1 MNNKQEIVKIWARP
15 NKDGCGYT
23 LYLRYVDLDGKRRCI
38 SLGHSDQKKAERQ
51 RSKKERK
58 LRMRYCTPESM
69 RFKDFVEDSLRRT
82 GNQIRES
89 SKNEMR
95 IVAKDFIKEVG
106 NLDFRKITLE
116 HGEYYR
122 QACYDR
128 GNSPATIL
136 KKLRHLKRI
145 FKLAVK
151 RRQLDE
157 SPFEYIDLPKP
168 RKKKIHIYSEDECKR
183 LLKAAN
189 DYVAEKDKKI
199 YPRWDIMI
207 LLAIETGMR
216 RGEIMNL
223 CWGDIDF
230 DSEEII
236 ITPKESTKETW
247 EWKIK
252 DYENRTL
259 PLSKYL
265 IHLLAQLQSDSPV
278 VHPYVFV
285 PEDRYKFIQKRR
297 RIKKDWGLVCSRLDV
312 LNNFTR
318 QFEKIQKRASLK
330 KIGMFHDLRRTALS
344 RWFQKANL
352 TEYEVMNLAGH
363 SSFTT
368 THNFYLSLQKGH
380 IEKARK
386 ANNEGLGKV
395 LVG

>member
-1 MNNKQEIVKIWARP
+1 MKQQLVKIWARP
-15 NKDGCGYT
+15 NRNGDCYT
-23 LYLRYVDLDGKRRCI
+23 FYLRYTDLNGKRKCE
-38 SLGHSDQKKAERQ
+38 SLGHSDRRKAEKQ
-51 RSKKERK
+51 RAKKEK
-58 LRMRYCTPESM
+58 ELRMRYCAPESM
-69 RFKDFVEDSLRRT
+69 RFKDFVEDSLERT

-95 IVAKDFIKEVG
+95 IVAKDFIKEIG
-106 NLDFRKITLE
+106 NLDFRKITLD

-122 QACYDR
+122 QVCFDR

-136 KKLRHLKRI
+136 KKFRHLKRI

-168 RKKKIHIYSEDECKR
+168 RKKKIHIYSEDECAR
-183 LLKAAN
+183 LLRAARDFVS
-189 DYVAEKDKKI
+189 DYDEKI
-199 YPRWDIMI
+199 VPRWDIMI
-207 LLAIETGMR
+207 LIAIETGMR

-236 ITPKESTKETW
+236 ITAKENTKETW
-247 EWKIK
+247 EWNIK
-252 DYENRTL
+252 DYENRTV
-259 PLSKYL
+259 PLSKYAIL
-265 IHLLAQLQSDSPV
+265 LLAELQSKSPAN
-278 VHPYVFV
+278 HPYVFV
-285 PEDRYKFIQKRR
+285 PIDRYKFIQKRR
-297 RIKKDWGLVCSRLDV
+297 RIKKNWGLVCSRLDV

-318 QFEKIQKRASLK
+318 HFKKIQTRAGIK
-330 KIGMFHDLRRTALS
+330 KKGSFHDLRRTALS

-352 TEYEVMNLAGH
+352 TEFEVMNLAGH

-368 THNFYLSLQKGH
+368 THSFYLALQKDH
-380 IEKARK
+380 IDKARK

-395 LVG
+395 LVGE